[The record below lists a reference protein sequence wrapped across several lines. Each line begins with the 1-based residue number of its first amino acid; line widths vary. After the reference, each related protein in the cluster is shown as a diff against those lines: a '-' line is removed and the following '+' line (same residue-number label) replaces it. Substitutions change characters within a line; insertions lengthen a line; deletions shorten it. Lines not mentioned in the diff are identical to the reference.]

1 LDLAPSRDQPGDRKT
16 AMRTLKDLFL
26 GELSDIFD
34 AERRILME
42 LPKIGRA
49 GTCNELRKVIQVN
62 LRETGGHLARLEQVF
77 LLFEAPSRGRT
88 CEVVERLLEEA
99 AELMVDFKGSPVLNA
114 ALVSILHKVEHYEI
128 ASYCCLHEWAV
139 LLRNPRAGG
148 LLQETLAEEKDADDA
163 LARVARARCNREA
176 LGSPDTVTPKMT
188 TGMASAR
195 LLRVVRD
202 PEFGKGRDINPAP

>member
-1 LDLAPSRDQPGDRKT
+1 LDLATSLDQPGDRKT

-88 CEVVERLLEEA
+88 CEVIERLLEEA
-99 AELMVDFKGSPVLNA
+99 AGLMVDFKGSPALNT

-128 ASYCCLHEWAV
+128 ASYGCLHEWAV
-139 LLRNPRAGG
+139 MLRNPRAGG

-163 LARVARARCNREA
+163 LARVARARCNRQA
-176 LGSPDTVTPKMT
+176 LGSPGTVPPKACAAR
-188 TGMASAR
+188 ASAR
-195 LLRVVRD
+195 LLRIVR
-202 PEFGKGRDINPAP
+202 PPGLGHGRNINPAP